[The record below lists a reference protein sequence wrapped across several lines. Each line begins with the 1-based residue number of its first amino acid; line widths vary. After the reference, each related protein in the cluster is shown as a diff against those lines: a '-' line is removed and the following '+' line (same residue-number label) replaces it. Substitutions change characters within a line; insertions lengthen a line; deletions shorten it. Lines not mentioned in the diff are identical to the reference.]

1 MDMHG
6 PTEHGRV
13 RMRLAMSDGN
23 NKLATWRFATQG
35 ILIELDAMKNVIFD
49 KEAKIHFES
58 GEAPVIQRS
67 IKRHITKPIN
77 E

>member
-35 ILIELDAMKNVIFD
+35 ILIELDAMNNVIFD
-49 KEAKIHFES
+49 KEAKIHLES
-58 GEAPVIQRS
+58 GEAPVIQRG
-67 IKRHITKPIN
+67 IKQYLSKPTN